1 MFSWFWR
8 KLFVD
13 PSLKLGVSTG
23 RLILYCYLFLTTYA
37 ELPENAKC
45 MMDCEAVDI
54 LQGIKD
60 QMVILT
66 RDPEF
71 RLPV

>member
-13 PSLKLGVSTG
+13 LLA
-23 RLILYCYLFLTTYA
+23 LYCYMFLMTYA
-37 ELPENAKC
+37 ELPENVKC

-60 QMVILT
+60 QMVILS